1 MRQQGRRVVARL
13 GRYVAF
19 ILIALVGSMTLHSLA
34 ELPRDAVSIA
44 IAIVAVAGL
53 ELVESRITRASN
65 ATFRELAETINE
77 VFWLSTPDYSKF
89 YYVSPAYDRFTGYNR
104 SEVYDDSRCWLRHV
118 HPDDRD
124 RVVELISN
132 ADQPNQCELKLV
144 HRDGT
149 VRIIQIHAFPI
160 CDEHGVTVRLAGSA
174 RDVTEQHELAE
185 QLRQTQ
191 KLESLGLLAGGIAHD
206 FNNILA
212 VIGSNNS
219 LLGEVI
225 TEPVD
230 RELITDID
238 DAVQRATSLTRQLL
252 AFSRK
257 QVTHPVVLDVN
268 ALISDTHKMLRR
280 MVGEEISIGTSLEP
294 ELRAVRMDPGHLVQ
308 ILMNLAVNAR
318 DAMPDGGT
326 LRLTTRTANDR
337 VVIIVSDTGCGM
349 PPAVMARAFE
359 PFFTTKDPT
368 KGTGLGLSVVH
379 GIVEE
384 AGGHITIHSELGK
397 GTTFELNLPAIAE
410 TKEAAADVD
419 LPACEGLETILFVD
433 DDLYVRISSARAL
446 RAQGYTVLEADNGL
460 EALDLLRDRGGD
472 IALLVT
478 DVVMP
483 GMDGRVLAE
492 RARISHPDLRVI
504 FSTGYTDDAVL
515 KHGIRR
521 KEVSLIEKPFRTREL
536 AGKIRE
542 VLDAA

>member
-1 MRQQGRRVVARL
+1 MRI
-13 GRYVAF
+13 GRYLTF
-19 ILIALVGSMTLHSLA
+19 IAIAIIGSVTLHSLA
-34 ELPRDAVSIA
+34 DLPRHAISIA
-44 IAIVAVAGL
+44 IAIAAVAGL
-53 ELVESRITRASN
+53 ELVESRITRSSN

-77 VFWLSTPDYSKF
+77 VFWLSAPDYSTF
-89 YYVSPAYDRFTGYNR
+89 YYVSPAYDRFTGYGR
-104 SEVYDDSRCWLRHV
+104 KEVYADPTCWLRHV
-118 HPDDRD
+118 HADDRD
-124 RVVELISN
+124 RVVEFIGH
-132 ADQPNQCELKLV
+132 ADVPTQCELKLV
-144 HRDGT
+144 HRDGS
-149 VRIIQIHAFPI
+149 VRIIQIHTFPI
-160 CDEHGVTVRLAGSA
+160 CDERGAVVRLAGSA
-174 RDVTEQHELAE
+174 RDVTEQHQLAE
-185 QLRQTQ
+185 QVRQTQ

-219 LLGEVI
+219 LLGEVV
-225 TEPVD
+225 TEPAD
-230 RELITDID
+230 RELVADVD

-318 DAMPDGGT
+318 DAMPDGGSLT
-326 LRLTTRTANDR
+326 VTTRTAGDR

-349 PPAVMARAFE
+349 PPAVMARVFE
-359 PFFTTKDPT
+359 PFFTTKELH

-384 AGGHITIHSELGK
+384 AGGHIAVHSEPGK
-397 GTTFELNLPAIAE
+397 GTAFEINLPGLAERSEAFEL
-410 TKEAAADVD
+410 ADHA
-419 LPACEGLETILFVD
+419 PCEGLETILFVD
-433 DDLYVRISSARAL
+433 DDLYVRISAARAL
-446 RAQGYTVLEADNGL
+446 RAQGYTVLEADNGID
-460 EALDLLRDRGGD
+460 ALKLLHEPGSNVS
-472 IALLVT
+472 LLVT
-478 DVVMP
+478 DIVMP
-483 GMDGRVLAE
+483 GMDGRILAE
-492 RARISHPDLRVI
+492 RARASHPDLRVI

-521 KEVSLIEKPFRTREL
+521 AEVALLEKPFRTREL

-542 VLDAA
+542 ILDAA